1 MKPPTVPTILVVD
14 DDRNLRTTLK
24 ELLQQAGYEVGEAA
38 DGNHAL
44 TWLDQ
49 RHADLVLCD
58 WKMPEAGG
66 EALLR
71 RLGAN
76 EMLERLPVI
85 IMTAHGTGL
94 NAMAAIQLGAY
105 DFVTKP
111 LDLDEVLTTVKR
123 TLHHLELQREV
134 ERLRAQRFQ
143 DPATREPFDA
153 PDDKQQQTRLVGG
166 SRLWLEVFKGIGR
179 VARTDIA
186 VLLLGESGTG
196 KELVARTIHEN
207 SARSH
212 RPFIVINCAAL
223 PHDLLESE
231 LFGHEK
237 GAFTGA
243 LTQKPGKFE
252 SAAGGTV
259 FLDEIGELPLALQ
272 PKLLRILQEH
282 TFERLGG
289 TASIRAD
296 FRVIAATNRM
306 LAEDVEE
313 KAFRSDLYYRLQAF
327 AIQLPPLRERRSDI
341 LPLAEYF
348 LGRYSHV
355 NGQRSAGLA
364 DEAVVTLQQYSY
376 PGNVRELEHIIER
389 AAVQASGRLITSE
402 IIRDALPVT
411 STAAAETPVASL
423 MELPF
428 HASVAAWEKRLIERA
443 LRESGG
449 NKADAARRLQIHRRL
464 LYEKMEQLGLG
475 K

>member
-1 MKPPTVPTILVVD
+1 MKPQSILVVD
-14 DDRNLRTTLK
+14 DDRNLRLTLK
-24 ELLQQAGYEVGEAA
+24 ELLEEAGYDVGEAA
-38 DGNHAL
+38 DGNRA
-44 TWLDQ
+44 TAWLEE
-49 RHADLVLCD
+49 RKADLVLCD

-71 RLGAN
+71 RLSADGV
-76 EMLERLPVI
+76 LEHLPVI
-85 IMTAHGTGL
+85 IMTAHGTGP
-94 NAMAAIQLGAY
+94 NAMAAMQLGAY

-143 DPATREPFDA
+143 NSSPDEQTVDA
-153 PDDKQQQTRLVGG
+153 QQTRLVGG
-166 SRLWLEVFKGIGR
+166 SKVWLEVFKAIGR
-179 VARTDIA
+179 VAKTDIS

-207 SARSH
+207 SLRRQ

-243 LTQKPGKFE
+243 LQQKLGKFE
-252 SAAGGTV
+252 SAAGGSV
-259 FLDEIGELPLALQ
+259 FLDEIGELPLTLQ

-306 LAEDVEE
+306 LAEEVEE
-313 KAFRSDLYYRLQAF
+313 KTFRSDLYYRLQAF
-327 AIQLPPLRERRSDI
+327 AIQLPPLRQRRSDI

-348 LGRYSHV
+348 LARYEQANS
-355 NGQRSAGLA
+355 QRSAGLA
-364 DEAVVTLQQYSY
+364 DGAVVALQQYSY

-389 AAVQASGRLITSE
+389 AAVQGSGRLITEE
-402 IIRDALPVT
+402 IIRDAMPAT
-411 STAAAETPVASL
+411 SISAPESLAVAL
-423 MELPF
+423 LELPF
-428 HASVAAWEKRLIERA
+428 HASVAAWEKRLIEQA
-443 LRESGG
+443 LRESHG

-464 LYEKMEQLGLG
+464 LYEKMEQLGFE